1 VRQQLPIGKPWFKVV
16 GRSVEPITWEGWV
29 AFYAIF
35 TWIIGG
41 TYYAFTGRDP
51 LGLPFGGLALQ
62 VLGILAVLVF
72 VVCGVICILK
82 TDFSRQDKA
91 AE

>member
-1 VRQQLPIGKPWFKVV
+1 MRQQLPIGKPWFKVV
-16 GRSVEPITWEGWV
+16 GRSVEPITWEGWA

-51 LGLPFGGLALQ
+51 MGLPFGGLALQ
-62 VLGILAVLVF
+62 VLGILAVLAF
-72 VVCGVICILK
+72 VVGGAICVAK

>member
-1 VRQQLPIGKPWFKVV
+1 MRQQLPIGKPWFKVV
-16 GRSVEPITWEGWV
+16 GRSVEPITWEGWA

-51 LGLPFGGLALQ
+51 LGLPLGGLALQ

-72 VVCGVICILK
+72 VVGGVICIAK